1 MHHTSYADIDAD
13 ERKSVSLKEFVAYN
27 ERVERA
33 KHLWTQETGRIEA
46 LPHLLSPAI
55 APATGVD
62 YRLHDAL
69 AESLL
74 SLYSSTASAA
84 WEVALDFLVPQVR
97 HFKYTLAIVNAQQCF
112 QLHASD
118 MLEEKARRCRMLA
131 YADVCCCALTAH
143 EETLR
148 EEGYDMRECKRL

>member
-1 MHHTSYADIDAD
+1 VHHTSYADIDAD

-55 APATGVD
+55 APAISPATGVD

-74 SLYSSTASAA
+74 SLYSSTAPAA
-84 WEVALDFLVPQVR
+84 SEVALDILVPKVR

-118 MLEEKARRCRMLA
+118 MLEEKARR
-131 YADVCCCALTAH
+131 
-143 EETLR
+143 
-148 EEGYDMRECKRL
+148 